1 MTDSSR
7 TAVGC
12 IVRMA
17 LVALVVALAATGP
30 AAAHAGDDGAH
41 HHDGWMGTH
50 GGMGW
55 GMGWW
60 GWFLWPV
67 LGLLGGVAAY
77 ALLSSAG
84 GNGDSPSDD
93 ALSALRERYARG
105 DIDDEEF
112 ERRRQTL
119 QSGEH

>member
-1 MTDSSR
+1 
-7 TAVGC
+7 
-12 IVRMA
+12 
-17 LVALVVALAATGP
+17 
-30 AAAHAGDDGAH
+30 
-41 HHDGWMGTH
+41 
-50 GGMGW
+50 
-55 GMGWW
+55 MGWW

-67 LGLLGGVAAY
+67 LLLLGGAGAY
-77 ALLSSAG
+77 ALLRG
-84 GNGDSPSDD
+84 GDGGGSDD